1 MVTYVKLGIVTT
13 NGILPSFFSLI
24 ACNSMAEPP
33 HVAHDAKVIGI
44 KSDVPS
50 EHYRL
55 QHKES
60 IQNPTGFWRKQALEH
75 LDWFRTFDSVLEGS
89 FEHGDIR
96 WFSGGILN
104 LCYNALDRHI
114 ATKGDQV
121 AIIWEGD
128 EPDDIRRFTYR
139 EVLRKVCQISNALLS
154 MGVQKGDVVTIYM
167 P

>member
-1 MVTYVKLGIVTT
+1 
-13 NGILPSFFSLI
+13 
-24 ACNSMAEPP
+24 MAEPP
-33 HVAHDAKVIGI
+33 HLPHNVKVFDIKTDVAMEQYKL
-44 KSDVPS
+44 K
-50 EHYRL
+50 Y
-55 QHKES
+55 KES
-60 IQNPTGFWRKQALEH
+60 IEHPQSFWGKKAVEH

-96 WFSGGILN
+96 WFAGGILN

-114 ATKGDQV
+114 ATKGDQT

-139 EVLRKVCQISNALLS
+139 EVLRKVSQISNALLS
-154 MGVQKGDVVTIYM
+154 MGVKKGDVVTIYL